1 MKNTILYKIS
11 IITYKINRQN
21 HNRND
26 NIHYYR
32 TLFKTP
38 IFFTWTGNI
47 CYYCIN
53 YNSYYCAHN
62 SLFYQLCFLLF
73 SDLTMSEKIKPP
85 TAPANITINNSSI
98 ILSYL
103 ILFSSQASHIIAT
116 IFNTL
121 YSITLPIER
130 GRNLAPKY
138 VTITNI
144 IGHVESPLF
153 SPCTTSIIMI

>member
-26 NIHYYR
+26 NIQCYCSF
-32 TLFKTP
+32 FKTP
-38 IFFTWTGNI
+38 IFFTWTSNI

-53 YNSYYCAHN
+53 YNSYYCSHK

-85 TAPANITINNSSI
+85 TAPANIIIKNSSI
-98 ILSYL
+98 KLLLFLVFFQLASSPNYSY
-103 ILFSSQASHIIAT
+103 
-116 IFNTL
+116 N
-121 YSITLPIER
+121 
-130 GRNLAPKY
+130 
-138 VTITNI
+138 V
-144 IGHVESPLF
+144 
-153 SPCTTSIIMI
+153 

>member
-1 MKNTILYKIS
+1 MLYRNFAHFIKLAAANESFMSCSPDCLFLSQDKTEHKKIGNMQYKIFLMDFFL

-32 TLFKTP
+32 TLFKIP

-47 CYYCIN
+47 CYYRIN
-53 YNSYYCAHN
+53 YNSYYCSHK

-85 TAPANITINNSSI
+85 TAPANIIIKNSSI
-98 ILSYL
+98 SL
-103 ILFSSQASHIIAT
+103 LFI
-116 IFNTL
+116 
-121 YSITLPIER
+121 
-130 GRNLAPKY
+130 
-138 VTITNI
+138 
-144 IGHVESPLF
+144 
-153 SPCTTSIIMI
+153 